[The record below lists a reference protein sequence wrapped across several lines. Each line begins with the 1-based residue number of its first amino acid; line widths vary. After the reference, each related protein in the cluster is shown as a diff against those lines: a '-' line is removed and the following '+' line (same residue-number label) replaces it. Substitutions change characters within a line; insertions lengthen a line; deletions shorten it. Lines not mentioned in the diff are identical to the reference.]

1 MRLVKV
7 QGLYVGD
14 YDLKGKKIDNLVLVN
29 SVEKA
34 MNFEMYEDDLLSL
47 AFQLDGE
54 IVHGEKKFVVEK
66 TENIKKFLEKD
77 KYVECQQSES
87 CWCELCC

>member
-1 MRLVKV
+1 MRIVKV

-14 YDLKGKKIDNLVLVN
+14 YDLKGKKIEKLVLV
-29 SVEKA
+29 SSLEKA
-34 MNFEMYEDDLLSL
+34 MVFDHYEDDLMCL

-66 TENIKKFLEKD
+66 TEDIKDILNHED
-77 KYVECQQSES
+77 DDDC
-87 CWCELCC
+87 CCEICC